1 MHTLRYIMGDD
12 KFFPT
17 LKKLATDPQYTYDNT
32 VVTADVEKLFSR
44 AYGKSLDPL
53 FHLFLYTTDKLEVS
67 VKQTK
72 EGEYQVK
79 LLNVDMSIPIDIQT
93 DSGIKR
99 ITVDK
104 KGTTITSK
112 TSIQIDPKVFYLKK
126 VIKE

>member
-1 MHTLRYIMGDD
+1 
-12 KFFPT
+12 
-17 LKKLATDPQYTYDNT
+17 
-32 VVTADVEKLFSR
+32 
-44 AYGKSLDPL
+44 
-53 FHLFLYTTDKLEVS
+53 
-67 VKQTK
+67 
-72 EGEYQVK
+72 
-79 LLNVDMSIPIDIQT
+79 LNLDMSIPIDIQT

>member
-44 AYGKSLDPL
+44 EYGKSLDPL
-53 FHLFLYTTDKLEVS
+53 FHLFLYTTAKLEVD
-67 VKQTK
+67 VRKTK

-79 LLNVDMSIPIDIQT
+79 LLNLDMSIPIDIQT
-93 DSGIKR
+93 DSGIQR
-99 ITVDK
+99 VMIDR
-104 KGTTITSK
+104 KGTIITSK
-112 TSIQIDPKVFYLKK
+112 TNILIDPKVFYLKK
-126 VIKE
+126 VILG